1 MREGAAVFSG
11 SALLEPRL
19 GDVGALGTQRAT
31 FVAGIG
37 VAHVTGSAVY
47 ISSAGQLGELAS
59 CERYKTDIR
68 RCTPAP
74 QSCAACGQ

>member
-37 VAHVTGSAVY
+37 VAHVTGERSVY
-47 ISSAGQLGELAS
+47 LLGGPA
-59 CERYKTDIR
+59 R
-68 RCTPAP
+68 RVGFLRTL
-74 QSCAACGQ
+74 